1 MSLTVK
7 KTLSCFKALMIP
19 AALSLGLASCN
30 SDDKTS
36 SGEDIA
42 AVTISTVAVKNFNLK
57 ADSKV
62 LANLD
67 SVFFS
72 IDLNRGVI
80 FNADSLPKGTK
91 ISKLIPVITFQTAMS
106 KAEIIVEGSGSLKTD
121 TINYLT
127 NANDSIDFSR
137 KVSLKVT
144 ALDGV
149 NTYTYQLK
157 VNVHTQ
163 NPDSLM
169 WGKMAVA
176 KLPSRMPAPRAQKS
190 VMFGGKAVSLI
201 READN
206 TLTLSS
212 SSDLLAG
219 DWTKTKSPSPSPDV
233 ESLEAAGAY
242 LYLLGENGSL
252 YSSADG
258 ATWADTGEVWQDIIG
273 PYMDSVLG
281 IKGTPTG
288 AMHCHYPASDLIADT
303 AVDPEFPIGGR
314 SSFLTLDTKWASSPT
329 GILTGGVTPSGEF
342 SSATWA
348 FDGSG
353 WAVINKTSLPAL
365 NGPALVKYYNYRPAS
380 HAFQWRKYNVWLTIG
395 GMLAD
400 GKMNRE
406 VYLSYDNGV
415 SWTKGTGLLQLP
427 DFFPALSGADGLVME
442 SLRNANVADA
452 WTTKATPAPASWYK
466 EDFEINGTE
475 VSWQC
480 PYIYIIG
487 GNLTDGS
494 LSDSIW
500 RGVLTRLTFQP
511 IL

>member
-1 MSLTVK
+1 
-7 KTLSCFKALMIP
+7 MIP
-19 AALSLGLASCN
+19 AALSLGMASCN
-30 SDDKTS
+30 SDDKTTT
-36 SGEDIA
+36 GEDIA

-106 KAEIIVEGSGSLKTD
+106 KAEIIMEGNGSEKPD
-121 TINYLT
+121 TVNYLT

-149 NTYTYQLK
+149 NSYTYQLK

-169 WGKMAVA
+169 WGNMAVA
-176 KLPSRMPAPRAQKS
+176 KLPSRMEAPVAQKS
-190 VMFGGKAVSLI
+190 VIFDGKAVSMI

-206 TLTLSS
+206 SLTLSS

-219 DWTKTKSPSPSPDV
+219 NWTKNEISLPFSPAL
-233 ESLEAAGAY
+233 ETLEATESA
-242 LYLLGENGSL
+242 LYMLDENGGL

-258 ATWADTGEVWQDIIG
+258 LTWTATGEVWQDIIG

-281 IKGTPTG
+281 IKGTSTG
-288 AMHCHYPASDLIADT
+288 AVHCHYPASGVISDT
-303 AVDPEFPIGGR
+303 AVDPEFPISGR
-314 SSFLTLDTKWASSPT
+314 SSFHILDTRWASSPT
-329 GILTGGVTPSGEF
+329 GILAGGVTPSGEL
-342 SSATWA
+342 SSAVWA
-348 FDGSG
+348 FDGSR
-353 WAVINKTSLPAL
+353 WTVINQSSLPAL
-365 NGPALVKYYNYRPAS
+365 NGASLVKYYNYRKS
-380 HAFQWRKYNVWLTIG
+380 THAFQQRKYNVWIVVG
-395 GMLAD
+395 GILAD
-400 GKMNRE
+400 GKMNRDI
-406 VYLSYDNGV
+406 YLSYDNGV
-415 SWTKGTGLLQLP
+415 NWTKGTGLLQLP
-427 DFFPALSGADGLVME
+427 DFIPALSCADGLVME
-442 SLRNANVADA
+442 SLRNAEISDA
-452 WTTKATPAPASWYK
+452 WTAKATPVPVGLTRADY
-466 EDFEINGTE
+466 DINGYE

-480 PYIYIIG
+480 PYIYLIG
-487 GNLTDGS
+487 GNLSDGS

-500 RGVLTRLTFQP
+500 RGVLARLTFQP